1 MEARIYIAIPVKDRK
16 KVVACCLPTIRD
28 TRQAQDFLV
37 LSNDGSTEF
46 DNNWLLQFGDQIRG
60 FNPGIGIQDQ
70 RRLHFCN
77 YWEQRHAYTHLY
89 LTDSDA
95 LHDPNWRAHALELQ
109 AQHGNPLVCLY
120 NTVAHTGLPGNV
132 IEDNPA
138 SNVIWQKYAPGIS
151 YLLTREHVEKVMRVI
166 NDLQHFDWMVPSIL
180 GYRCAISR
188 VSYCDHI
195 GQGGE
200 RHDGSPGYD
209 GGDRAT
215 NPTPWLVEKR
225 REIVRLLSA

>member
-16 KVVACCLPTIRD
+16 KIVSCCLPTIRD

-46 DNNWLLQFGDQIRG
+46 DNNWIWQFGDQIRS
-60 FNPGIGIQDQ
+60 FNPGIGIQNQ

-89 LTDSDA
+89 LTDSDIF
-95 LHDPNWRAHALELQ
+95 HDPGWRKHALELQ
-109 AQHGNPLVCLY
+109 AQHAGALVCLY
-120 NTVAHTGLPGNV
+120 NTRAHTNMIGNV
-132 IEDNPA
+132 FEDDPK
-138 SNVIWQKYAPGIS
+138 SNVFWQSYAPGCS
-151 YLLTREHVEKVMRVI
+151 YLLTREHVEKIMHVI
-166 NDLQHFDWMVPSIL
+166 DDMAHWDWFVPSVL
-180 GYRCAISR
+180 GNRCAVSR

-195 GQGGE
+195 GFLGE
-200 RHDGSPGYD
+200 RHPKDAGLD

-215 NPTPWLVEKR
+215 APTPWLVEKR
-225 REIVRLLSA
+225 KEIVRMLSQ